1 MAISLYDS
9 FQANKA
15 RVLGTGGGVT
25 TATKPATSATFESFQ
40 QNKTRVLSQPKPTT
54 QPIAPVQAPQPQ
66 PNILQELNT
75 GLRNLDLNRIKTGL
89 ISSIKS
95 LPGTLKTSAGIII
108 GGLSRQQQ
116 QMETFF
122 ISPTEITRRLT
133 GVNLRQGTREIEQ
146 KIAEVA
152 REKGEK
158 EKTEAFEPYRK
169 LGPTENKVQKY
180 AELITVNAPQLVLNT
195 ALTLGTAVVTK
206 NPSLA
211 AAVGLSSSYGLFASE
226 VYSDARQEGKSDK
239 EAMPLAALAGFIG
252 APLDFLPIGR
262 LLRKTGALEPIKRS
276 LIQNISKQIVS
287 IGIQAG
293 FEGVTEGLQEIVSNA
308 ARATYK
314 ENQDLLE
321 GVKESVF
328 VGAILG
334 GFSEVTVDS
343 IFSIKGKSTEEAF
356 DQINQKV
363 DEAIAT
369 PESKR
374 TEEQAAIVD
383 AVTKTELSPD
393 EALGAIIENG
403 IENTPLGKE
412 LAKMAVENKGTDKV
426 IVVDTL
432 KDKVTV
438 HKPDDILVTRQ
449 EKIDYFESQLQERL
463 TENRQPVEE
472 ALVHIFA
479 EMEIAEA
486 GRRIFIPSEITSES
500 EVKAIESTFPSWVP
514 EDLRSKDLFDKVLGP
529 LNQVLETGKY
539 PEGTKTRQRALYD
552 AILDEVD
559 SRAKTD
565 TKALRSAILEAYE
578 EKAIQVRAPQE
589 PVSGGPERGKEPTT
603 TKEVTKA
610 KETPVGTGRIKE
622 SRLFKRVKETLGVE
636 QEARNVTYNE
646 LSLDK
651 QASAVAE
658 LIEEDSVRAARIARG
673 LEEPPAGMTQNAVA
687 VGLASLAE
695 TQSDFATASELWS
708 KTSLRSTRLGQEI
721 VSLRGDV
728 TTNIPLNA
736 VKQVVNFRVEQLAK
750 RYKNVIDGL
759 NLPEDTSTGKKVDAI
774 VKKEVEAVKKEV
786 TQQQSRVQSAQE
798 IINSLIC

>member
-146 KIAEVA
+146 KTAEVL

-158 EKTEAFEPYRK
+158 EKKEAFEPYKK

-180 AELITVNAPQLVLNT
+180 AELITVNAPQMVLNT

-211 AAVGLSSSYGLFASE
+211 AAVGLSNSYGLFASE

-239 EAMPLAALAGFIG
+239 EAMPLATLAGFIG

-276 LIQNISKQIVS
+276 LIKKISSVIVS
-287 IGIQAG
+287 VAIQSG
-293 FEGVTEGLQEIVSNA
+293 FEGVTEGLQEIVSN
-308 ARATYK
+308 
-314 ENQDLLE
+314 
-321 GVKESVF
+321 V
-328 VGAILG
+328 
-334 GFSEVTVDS
+334 
-343 IFSIKGKSTEEAF
+343 SIKGKSTEEAF

-403 IENTPLGKE
+403 IENTPLGRE

-432 KDKVTV
+432 KDEVTV
-438 HKPDDILVTRQ
+438 HEPDDILVTRQ

-472 ALVHIFA
+472 ALAQIFA
-479 EMEIAEA
+479 ELEIAEA
-486 GRRIFIPSEITSES
+486 GRRIFIPSEISSEA
-500 EVKAIESTFPSWVP
+500 EIKAIESTFPDWVP

-529 LNQVLETGKY
+529 LNQVLETVKY

-728 TTNIPLNA
+728 TTNVPLNA

-750 RYKNVIDGL
+750 RYKNVIEGL
-759 NLPEDTSTGKKVDAI
+759 NLPEDTSTGKKMDAI